1 MQQLT
6 EQTVRLLSSAQVITS
21 VLNAV
26 KELLE
31 NSLDAGADS
40 VEVKLD
46 NFGLDRIEVR
56 DNGAGISSRDV
67 PLMGQRHYT
76 SKLKDFSDL
85 ISVTSYGFRGEALA
99 SLCAISD
106 VSITTKRKEDG
117 ISRVHTLD
125 HSGLVSSSKPS
136 HLGNGTTVTSTHLF
150 KNVPVRRQFYSSSR
164 RKKEELKKV
173 EDLLMCYGYV
183 NPGVRFAL
191 SHNKKLVWQKNKVP
205 SCKVALLNIVGSS
218 VMNQM
223 EAVDHHD
230 NDTGVTINGFLP
242 KAGSDLQLVGRV
254 HSNDR
259 CWIYINKRPVQFK
272 EAERFSEVL
281 RQSFLQSH
289 SEGVTTFRYLTAC
302 LHFIL
307 PIETVDVNLEPDKRK
322 VLLQN
327 KDAVLTGL
335 AQVLK
340 VIYKKDCDK
349 TGAESD
355 TEQNGIE
362 TLSRL
367 ENSSENQGVEEGS
380 CNGRNG
386 ALSDTDL
393 PKKPETK
400 EDQKSRMENKQKT
413 LNEVREEPT
422 FELFDDDDIFRD
434 SQVSVGETQSVDKE
448 EEEGQKFVTDLK
460 SSDTSLG
467 YCNQLD
473 KDPSKP
479 EMSRS
484 EHLETEIGSKV
495 STDLIKEGIVTINE
509 WSKGVVL
516 GSKTNPVEPVMLLV
530 PNSKDNRERGRE
542 EMGNVLCSK
551 NGTAKRNG
559 DVVMVDQDSRN
570 VSLNPP
576 LNEENR
582 VGGHDKTSIVDIL
595 GAIAE
600 EDEEESISNY
610 AFSSNTVGSSLPSLP
625 KTNSQT
631 DGLDQI
637 LEGVRRGLTGEVEI
651 SKQTT
656 VREDMS
662 EHDKLVAIL
671 HRNIPDSLG
680 VLDQAS
686 ENNTTN
692 GIRDNGMSS
701 LPRSSFDLVNGA
713 PLKRPEGAYSHFVK
727 DYAPKG
733 LQVRAL
739 ARSLRCVLG
748 QGALSP
754 LPLFTQVYKWGPA
767 RYNKHLLGFDTSKK
781 DTTSQQ
787 KDAISNPAKRKKL
800 LKRPPL
806 ISNQGLIDQLL
817 ESQERKHRQ
826 NDTTSVK
833 TMINTKEVP
842 FSIPCLRKCSQT
854 CVSERDEDNQRI
866 ISELL
871 PHHYWIILQES
882 KLLLFNHFR
891 AEETVLFKRLMAT
904 HSLSSSTLE
913 VPIVLSESMV
923 GSENNWLSLLSMQ
936 CSPSGR
942 HTISMCLDERLVANG
957 FKLQRIIDQERKS
970 IHLHVIGISDSI
982 PCYGMADLIEILD
995 KVSESPAVK
1004 LSNCRP
1010 LKVENYLKSNE
1021 TVSGGRREYL

>member
-223 EAVDHHD
+223 EAVEHHD

-272 EAERFSEVL
+272 EAERLL

-355 TEQNGIE
+355 KEQNGIE

-393 PKKPETK
+393 PKKPETE
-400 EDQKSRMENKQKT
+400 EDQNSRMENKQKA

-422 FELFDDDDIFRD
+422 FELFDGDDIFKD

-448 EEEGQKFVTDLK
+448 EEG
-460 SSDTSLG
+460 
-467 YCNQLD
+467 
-473 KDPSKP
+473 
-479 EMSRS
+479 
-484 EHLETEIGSKV
+484 HLQMEIGSKV
-495 STDLIKEGIVTINE
+495 STDMIKEGIVTIDE

-516 GSKTNPVEPVMLLV
+516 GSKTNPVEPVTLLV
-530 PNSKDNRERGRE
+530 PSSEDN
-542 EMGNVLCSK
+542 K

-559 DVVMVDQDSRN
+559 DGVLVDQDNRN

-582 VGGHDKTSIVDIL
+582 VGGHDETSIVDIL
-595 GAIAE
+595 GAI
-600 EDEEESISNY
+600 EEEAESVSTY
-610 AFSSNTVGSSLPSLP
+610 DFSSSTVGSSLPSLP

-631 DGLDQI
+631 DEMNLI

-651 SKQTT
+651 SKQTNK
-656 VREDMS
+656 VREDLS

-680 VLDQAS
+680 VIDQAS
-686 ENNTTN
+686 ENNITN
-692 GIRDNGMSS
+692 GIRDNGHSS

-727 DYAPKG
+727 DYAPKVSECIPALDKDSLDVLLKETWKEFPQDKRQEYQG
-733 LQVRAL
+733 LAEKDEQ
-739 ARSLRCVLG
+739 
-748 QGALSP
+748 
-754 LPLFTQVYKWGPA
+754 

-781 DTTSQQ
+781 DTTYQQ

-833 TMINTKEVP
+833 TMIITKEVP
-842 FSIPCLRKCSQT
+842 FSIPCLRKYSQT
-854 CVSERDEDNQRI
+854 CVSESRDEDNQRI

-936 CSPSGR
+936 CSPSGK
-942 HTISMCLDERLVANG
+942 HTISMCLDERLVDNG

-982 PCYGMADLIEILD
+982 PCYGLADLIEILD
-995 KVSESPAVK
+995 KVSEAPAVK

-1021 TVSGGRREYL
+1021 TVIGDRREYL